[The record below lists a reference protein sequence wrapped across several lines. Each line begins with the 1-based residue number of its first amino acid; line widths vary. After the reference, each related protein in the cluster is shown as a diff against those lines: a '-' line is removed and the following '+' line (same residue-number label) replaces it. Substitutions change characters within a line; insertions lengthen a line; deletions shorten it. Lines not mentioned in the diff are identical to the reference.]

1 MAGRIPQ
8 HFIDDLLARVD
19 IVDVVGDYVPLK
31 KAGREFV
38 ACCPFHSEKTPS
50 FTVSPQK
57 QFYHCFG
64 CGAHGTAIG
73 FLMEH
78 QHMDFVEAVE
88 HLARRLGLEVP
99 REGGG
104 RAGGE
109 REAHAELLA
118 TLAEA
123 DRWFRRQLREHP
135 QARRAVDYLRGRGVS
150 GEIAARF
157 ALGYAPPAWDGL
169 LRALGRDEAAR
180 ARLKAAGLV
189 AEGGGRGLYDRFRD
203 RIVFPIRDRRGRTVG
218 FGGRLI
224 EGDGPKYLNSPETA
238 VFHKGRELYGLH
250 EARESTRR
258 LERLLV
264 VEGYMD
270 VIALAQHDITWAVA
284 TLGTAA
290 TAEHLERLFRTVPEV
305 VFCFDGDAAGRR
317 AAWRALEQALPA
329 MRDGRSARF
338 LFLPEGE
345 DPDSLVRRE
354 GRDAFLARVEN
365 AVPFSE
371 FFLEGL
377 AARADTGS
385 MDGRARMAE
394 LARPLL
400 SKMPQGVLRELL
412 TEALAERVGLPAE
425 RLAARLE
432 APAAPAAARP
442 PARGA
447 APRGR
452 ATPVR
457 TALALLLREP
467 RLAPKAAPARRWL
480 GELEL
485 PGVPLLCQVLDLL
498 ANEPHLGTAAIL
510 ERFRGTEAGGQLA
523 RLLAW
528 DPEVPEEGAAAELEG
543 ALARLE
549 ARHREQRA
557 ERLLA
562 KARAAGLDE
571 AEKAELRALLAARP
585 PGEGRVPALD

>member
-8 HFIDDLLARVD
+8 QFIDELLARVD
-19 IVDVVGDYVPLK
+19 IVDLVGEYVPLK
-31 KAGREFV
+31 KAGREYV
-38 ACCPFHSEKTPS
+38 ACCPFHAEKTPS

-88 HLARRLGLEVP
+88 HLAGRLGLRVP
-99 REGGG
+99 REGG
-104 RAGGE
+104 RGE
-109 REAHAELLA
+109 AAPARQPHAALLQ
-118 TLAEA
+118 TLADA

-135 QARRAVDYLRGRGVS
+135 QASRAVDYLRGRGVS
-150 GEIAARF
+150 GEVAARF
-157 ALGYAPPAWDGL
+157 GLGYAPPAWDGL
-169 LRALGRDEAAR
+169 LRTLGSDEAAR
-180 ARLKAAGLV
+180 ARLRAAGLV
-189 AEGGGRGLYDRFRD
+189 AERAGGGLYDRFRD

-224 EGDGPKYLNSPETA
+224 EGDGPKYLNSPETP

-270 VIALAQHDITWAVA
+270 VIALAQHGITWAVA

-305 VFCFDGDAAGRR
+305 VFCFDGDRAGRL

-354 GRDAFLARVEN
+354 GRDAFLARVEK
-365 AVPFSE
+365 AVPLSE

-377 AARADTGS
+377 AARADTSS

-400 SKMPQGVLRELL
+400 SKMPQGVLRDLL
-412 TEALAERVGLPAE
+412 VEALGRRVGLPPE
-425 RLAARLE
+425 RIAARLE
-432 APAAPAAARP
+432 TPAAAAAPPPRP
-442 PARGA
+442 RPAPAR
-447 APRGR
+447 R
-452 ATPVR
+452 TPVR
-457 TALALLLREP
+457 TALALLLRQP
-467 RLAPKAAPARRWL
+467 SLAAGALQARAWL
-480 GELEL
+480 RELDL

-498 ANEPHLGTAAIL
+498 EKEPHLTTAAIL
-510 ERFRGTEAGGQLA
+510 ERFRGSEAGEQLA
-523 RLLAW
+523 RLLGM
-528 DPEVPEEGAAAELEG
+528 DLEVPEAGASAELEG

-549 ARHREQRA
+549 ARHREQRTEA
-557 ERLLA
+557 LLA
-562 KARAAGLDE
+562 KARAKGLDE
-571 AEKAELRALLAARP
+571 AEKAELRRLLAAES
-585 PGEGRVPALD
+585 PGTGLGSALD

>member
-38 ACCPFHSEKTPS
+38 ACCPFHAEKTPS

-109 REAHAELLA
+109 REAHAGLLA

-135 QARRAVDYLRGRGVS
+135 QARRAVEYLRGRGVS

-157 ALGYAPPAWDGL
+157 GLGYAPPAWDGL
-169 LRALGRDEAAR
+169 LRALGRDETAR

-189 AEGGGRGLYDRFRD
+189 AERGGGGLYDRFRN

-224 EGDGPKYLNSPETA
+224 EGDGPKYLNSPETP
-238 VFHKGRELYGLH
+238 VFRKGRELYGLH
-250 EARESTRR
+250 EAREATRR

-270 VIALAQHDITWAVA
+270 VIALAQHGITWAVA

-290 TAEHLERLFRTVPEV
+290 TSEHVERLFRTVPEV

-354 GRDAFLARVEN
+354 GRDAFLARIEN

-377 AARADTGS
+377 AERADTGS

-432 APAAPAAARP
+432 GPAAPAAARP

-480 GELEL
+480 AELEL
-485 PGVPLLCQVLDLL
+485 PGVALLCQVLDLL
-498 ANEPHLGTAAIL
+498 ENEPHLGTAAIL
-510 ERFRGTEAGGQLA
+510 ERFRGTEAGSQLA

-528 DPEVPEEGAAAELEG
+528 DPQVPEEGAAAELEG

-562 KARAAGLDE
+562 KARSAGLDE
-571 AEKAELRALLAARP
+571 AEKAELRALLGARS
-585 PGEGRVPALD
+585 PGEGRAAALD

>member
-8 HFIDDLLARVD
+8 HFIDELLSRVD

-38 ACCPFHSEKTPS
+38 ACCPFHNEKTPS

-157 ALGYAPPAWDGL
+157 GLGYAPPAWDGL

-224 EGDGPKYLNSPETA
+224 EGDGPKYLNSPETP

-250 EARESTRR
+250 EAREATRR

-270 VIALAQHDITWAVA
+270 VIALAQHGITWAVA

-290 TAEHLERLFRTVPEV
+290 TSEHVERLFRTVPEV

-371 FFLEGL
+371 LFLEGL

-412 TEALAERVGLPAE
+412 TEALAARVGLPAE

-432 APAAPAAARP
+432 APAALAAARP
-442 PARGA
+442 PARGG

-457 TALALLLREP
+457 TALALLLRHP
-467 RLAPKAAPARRWL
+467 RLAAKAAPARGWL
-480 GELEL
+480 DELEL
-485 PGVPLLCQVLDLL
+485 PGVPLLRQVLDLL
-498 ANEPHLGTAAIL
+498 ESEPHLGTAAIL
-510 ERFRGTEAGGQLA
+510 ERFRGTEAGAQLA

-528 DPEVPEEGAAAELEG
+528 DPQVPEEGAAAELEG

-571 AEKAELRALLAARP
+571 AEKAELRALLAA
-585 PGEGRVPALD
+585 GAAGGGRAATLD